1 MFRRLA
7 VVAFLS
13 AAIVHAQDARDLS
26 TPVGNVQLVGVTAT
40 TISNT
45 IAQGFRLT
53 NITYR
58 GSNLITG
65 TTFDAVFVQNT
76 GPYAIGWWWYYN
88 LTAAQVSSNLT
99 TNQARLIDLEPYTDS
114 SGNQRFACIMVDNTG
129 ANAKGW
135 LWYYNTSVAA
145 LSASATANNAR
156 VIDFDRYTF
165 NGTTYYSAVMI
176 LNTGADN
183 RQWWWYIN
191 VTPAQIGT
199 LLNSNNAR
207 LYDLEPNGTG
217 TFDCAMIRDN
227 TFPYW
232 YWWYDLSTSDISY
245 LIGQYGVRAIDLE
258 TYVTGGVR
266 KWAMLTINNSNAL
279 TTSVGNGMRSATD
292 GQIGLWLQRMN
303 GSNLANLNGDTVF
316 EPASTMKTLH
326 HVHAMRRVYLGLS
339 LATPLTVYANY
350 QSAGSSC
357 PIDTGP
363 FSEPLQTVLSYMMD
377 ASDNARTQAV
387 RAYFGESNLNNTA
400 AALGM
405 TSTGV
410 HHRIGCGAEA
420 VLNPNQITLRD
431 LNTLHEQVVNGY
443 LGSYRQ
449 LFYDIM
455 RNDFPEIDTVISTE
469 GAALG
474 LSAATVATFRNLT
487 QLAHKKGGYGL
498 SNGGPLWYDR
508 SEFGWISLP
517 FISND
522 VVTPREYGFGVWVN
536 NTSSDAQ
543 ALAAVYQQGVPELL
557 RSTIHAAMASWNNSL
572 ASVTSVGS
580 GCGSPVF
587 TQNVQGLPRVG
598 TTIGYF
604 TNTAYASSP
613 VMFALGF
620 SNTSA
625 GAIPLPLSLTLLGSA
640 PGCMAYN
647 DIQISDA
654 TLANAAGFCQFNVT
668 LPNNTS
674 NIGFGWWTQ
683 LYSFGP
689 TSFKTSNSQH
699 SVFGL

>member
-1 MFRRLA
+1 MLP
-7 VVAFLS
+7 
-13 AAIVHAQDARDLS
+13 AQDARDLS
-26 TPVGNVQLVGVTAT
+26 TPVGNVQLVGVSAAT
-40 TISNT
+40 INST

-58 GSNLITG
+58 GTSILG

-76 GPYAIGWWWYYN
+76 GTYAISTWWYYN
-88 LTAAQVSSNLT
+88 QTAAQVSSNLT
-99 TNQARLIDLEPYTDS
+99 NNQARLIDLDPYTDS
-114 SGNQRFACIMVDNTG
+114 NGNQRFACIMVDNTG
-129 ANAKGW
+129 SHAKGW
-135 LWYYNTSVAA
+135 LWYYNTNVSVIAA
-145 LSASATANNAR
+145 GATANNAR

-165 NGTTYYSAVMI
+165 NGTTYYSAVLI
-176 LNTGADN
+176 GNTGADN

-191 VTPAQIGT
+191 ITPTQIGNY
-199 LLNSNNAR
+199 LNTNNAR

-217 TFDCAMIRDN
+217 TFDCVMIRDN

-232 YWWYDLSTSDISY
+232 YWWYDLSVSDISY

-258 TYVTGGVR
+258 TYLVSGVR

-292 GQIGLWLQRMN
+292 GQVGLWLQRMN
-303 GSNLANLNGDTVF
+303 GGNLANLNGDTVF

-339 LATPLTVYANY
+339 LTTPLTVYSNY

-363 FSEPLQTVLSYMMD
+363 FSEQLQVVLNYMMD
-377 ASDNARTQAV
+377 ASDNARTQAI
-387 RAYFGESNLNNTA
+387 RAYFGESNINSTA

-405 TSTGV
+405 TSTGL

-420 VLNPNQITLRD
+420 VANPNQITLRD

-449 LFYDIM
+449 MFYDIM
-455 RNDFPEIDTVISTE
+455 RNDFPEIDTVISQE
-469 GAALG
+469 GASLG
-474 LSAATVATFRNLT
+474 LSAATVTSFRNLT
-487 QLAHKKGGYGL
+487 HLAHKKGGYGL
-498 SNGGPLWYDR
+498 QNGGPLWYDR

-517 FISND
+517 FITND
-522 VVTPREYGFGVWVN
+522 MLTPREYGFGVFVN
-536 NTSSDAQ
+536 NSSTDTQ
-543 ALAAVYQQGVPELL
+543 AIAAVYQQGVPELL
-557 RSTIHAAMASWNNSL
+557 RSTIHSAMQSWNNSL
-572 ASVTSVGS
+572 ASVSSLGA
-580 GCGSPVF
+580 GCGSPLF
-587 TQNVQGLPRVG
+587 TQSVQGLPRVG
-598 TTIGYF
+598 TTIGYYS
-604 TNTAYASSP
+604 NSAHASSI
-613 VMFALGF
+613 VLFALGF
-620 SNTSA
+620 SNTNF
-625 GAIPLPLSLTLLGSA
+625 GGIPLPVPLAPFGSD

-654 TLANAAGFCQFNVT
+654 ALANAAGFCQFNVP

-674 NIGFGWWTQ
+674 NLGFQWWTQ

-689 TSFKTSNSQH
+689 TTFKTSNAQH